1 MGGPHSLHLRAFAP
15 QAMRAFPDLD
25 ALLFLIEYEA
35 DEAQHESD
43 PIRSRNREPFDGKR
57 R

>member
-1 MGGPHSLHLRAFAP
+1 LHLRAFAQ
-15 QAMRAFPDLD
+15 QAMRAFPNLD

-35 DEAQHESD
+35 DEAQRACD
-43 PIRSRNREPFDGKR
+43 PIRFRNREPFDGKR